1 MATLPTTGDDLDLVS
16 FTVETQP
23 SDTYK
28 LDIEHDRGAGHD
40 RRAGCSAPGDLSHPE
55 CRALRLPHLSRS
67 YGSELT
73 DLIGKPKDYAMSEIK
88 RRITEA
94 LLQDDR
100 ITAVDS
106 WEFETGRNW
115 VLARFVAH
123 TIFGEVEA
131 EKEVAI

>member
-28 LDIEHDRGAGHD
+28 LDIEHDRVRGMTDGQEAV
-40 RRAGCSAPGDLSHPE
+40 RQAIYLILNVERYAYPVYP
-55 CRALRLPHLSRS
+55 RS

>member
-28 LDIEHDRGAGHD
+28 LDIEHSRVRGMTDEQDAVRQAVYLILNVERYD
-40 RRAGCSAPGDLSHPE
+40 YPIYP
-55 CRALRLPHLSRS
+55 RS

-100 ITAVDS
+100 ITTVDS

>member
-1 MATLPTTGDDLDLVS
+1 MTSTWSPSPWKRSPATPIS
-16 FTVETQP
+16 
-23 SDTYK
+23 
-28 LDIEHDRGAGHD
+28 
-40 RRAGCSAPGDLSHPE
+40 
-55 CRALRLPHLSRS
+55 
-67 YGSELT
+67 
-73 DLIGKPKDYAMSEIK
+73 
-88 RRITEA
+88 RITEA

>member
-1 MATLPTTGDDLDLVS
+1 M
-16 FTVETQP
+16 
-23 SDTYK
+23 
-28 LDIEHDRGAGHD
+28 
-40 RRAGCSAPGDLSHPE
+40 
-55 CRALRLPHLSRS
+55 
-67 YGSELT
+67 
-73 DLIGKPKDYAMSEIK
+73 IGKPKDYAMSEIK